1 MFTAKNISF
10 LFRYKNE
17 FSINF
22 IFSSMASFKINE
34 KRETVEFNGV
44 KYVNQYYGKVLEHG
58 LSVTSPTAILLFS
71 MLTQFGARVEEP
83 QDGTIYIGKP
93 EAWSIYIICE
103 DDHLNVES
111 YLIGVS
117 VQFNDEY
124 QYMLNGILMALN
136 TSYLMHTQKIA
147 KFTATAGSKYTLLQ
161 RQNYNCMYSELTT
174 YKVVKD
180 TEVSINP
187 KDLGL
192 INGSARGFDNDAL
205 NEQYYTITGFG
216 FKIDAVFGTG
226 GTITF
231 CTEPHL
237 DKDETHYD
245 HAQRVWSNFQKL
257 FAKTFDL

>member
-1 MFTAKNISF
+1 
-10 LFRYKNE
+10 
-17 FSINF
+17 
-22 IFSSMASFKINE
+22 MASFKINE
-34 KRETVEFNGV
+34 KCETVEFNGV
-44 KYVNQYYGKVLEHG
+44 KYVDQYYGEDLEHG
-58 LSVTSPTAILLFS
+58 LSVTSPTTILLLS

-83 QDGTIYIGKP
+83 QDGTILIYKP
-93 EAWSIYIICE
+93 EAWTIYIICK

-111 YLIGVS
+111 YLIDCS

-124 QYMLNGILMALN
+124 QYMLNDILMTLN

-147 KFTATAGSKYTLLQ
+147 KITATAGSKYTFLH
-161 RQNYNCMYSELTT
+161 RQNCMYKELTT
-174 YKVVKD
+174 YRVVKD

-192 INGSARGFDNDAL
+192 MNGSARGFDNDAL

-216 FKIDAVFGTG
+216 FKIDAVFGAG

-237 DKDETHYD
+237 GKDGVYYD

-257 FAKTFDL
+257 FAETFDL

>member
-1 MFTAKNISF
+1 
-10 LFRYKNE
+10 
-17 FSINF
+17 
-22 IFSSMASFKINE
+22 MAS
-34 KRETVEFNGV
+34 VEIDEEIVKFDGV
-44 KYVNQYYGKVLEHG
+44 EYVNQYYGTDLEYG
-58 LSVTSPTAILLFS
+58 LSVTGPTAILLLS
-71 MLTQFGARVEEP
+71 ILNQFGARVEL
-83 QDGTIYIGKP
+83 QNGIVYIGKP
-93 EAWSIYIICE
+93 KAWSIQIACE
-103 DDHLNVES
+103 DDHLNVTS
-111 YLIGVS
+111 YCIGVS
-117 VQFNDEY
+117 MQFNDEY
-124 QYMLNGILMALN
+124 QHTLNYILMALK

-147 KFTATAGSKYTLLQ
+147 KFTAITGSKYTLLQ

-174 YKVVKD
+174 YRVVKD

-192 INGSARGFDNDAL
+192 INGSAQGFDNDAM
-205 NEQYYTITGFG
+205 NEQYYAITGFG

-237 DKDETHYD
+237 GKDGTHYD